1 MHRRHGSTSLSQNEY
16 NISNSRGLCK
26 GGGGNSYAYTS
37 FAGKTEDTIVKCVS
51 SLAEQRAVGA
61 HNDRM
66 EGERFTAGGH
76 GPLGGPLN
84 APTAGDRHP
93 YNGDAADVVLSQNG
107 GELFTIVPFVQL
119 GAADKGHPAP
129 DKVPVKGAVGV
140 GGAVGSNEKITAVKV
155 GRVDRSEL
163 DLNRPLAQF
172 TGDISSGGGGFRP
185 ADGPALAAGTA
196 AGQGL
201 VRGPGRLGGQD
212 RRMVV
217 GGGPHAP
224 QR

>member
-140 GGAVGSNEKITAVKV
+140 GGAVGSNEK
-155 GRVDRSEL
+155 L
-163 DLNRPLAQF
+163 F
-172 TGDISSGGGGFRP
+172 
-185 ADGPALAAGTA
+185 
-196 AGQGL
+196 
-201 VRGPGRLGGQD
+201 
-212 RRMVV
+212 
-217 GGGPHAP
+217 
-224 QR
+224 